1 MPCRGRHCGG
11 VGSEHREGPLGG
23 ARGPTVCVDV
33 GVQTEG
39 KRGRPATFPRS
50 LLNTVLSLCLSPSL
64 PWIWPASRTFSQSG
78 VVTGLPA
85 GLDVLPAFQR
95 VYDRLQMCLQEHTV
109 PKAEINAGLTAV
121 QAHPRERGKR
131 KQKLFN
137 AVYKLYTG

>member
-1 MPCRGRHCGG
+1 MGDRGAGG
-11 VGSEHREGPLGG
+11 GERDHLPW
-23 ARGPTVCVDV
+23 
-33 GVQTEG
+33 
-39 KRGRPATFPRS
+39 
-50 LLNTVLSLCLSPSL
+50 LSLEHTALSPPRPSPL
-64 PWIWPASRTFSQSG
+64 RVWPASRTFSQSG

-85 GLDVLPAFQR
+85 GLDVLPTFQR

-121 QAHPRERGKR
+121 QAHPRERGER